1 MRIVRRFF
9 SGFFLQIMDKKDFFE
24 LGKIRKCNRKTGEL
38 SIRTNTEVPERE
50 NAPPLIFIEIDGG
63 LVPFY
68 LSSIRQ
74 RDSNTIQVLLE
85 DYASLAKAQQFVD
98 CAVFLPKKGLK
109 DLESEQF
116 NYSEIIGFNVI
127 DKNHGN
133 IGALEDILDRPEQEI
148 LKINFEGKEILIP
161 FVDEMFE
168 KINHK
173 KKQLFIHAPEGLI
186 DLYLEE

>member
-1 MRIVRRFF
+1 
-9 SGFFLQIMDKKDFFE
+9 MDKKDFFE

-38 SIRTNTEVPERE
+38 SIRTNSEIPDGNNKPSLV
-50 NAPPLIFIEIDGG
+50 FIEIDGG

-68 LSSIRQ
+68 VSSTRQ

-98 CAVFLPKKGLK
+98 CAVFLPKNDLQ
-109 DLESEQF
+109 DLESNRF
-116 NYSEIIGFNVI
+116 YYDEIIGFNVI

-133 IGALEDILDRPEQEI
+133 IGILEDILDRPEQEI
-148 LKINFEGKEILIP
+148 LKINFKGKEILIP
-161 FVDEMFE
+161 LVDEIFE

-173 KKQLFIHAPEGLI
+173 KKQLFIDAPEGLI